1 MLDRHEP
8 DQQFVDKLEW
18 QISGEARRR
27 NRAAASVHPLWKLAR
42 VAALVI
48 VSMTLGAAAM
58 GASYQI
64 EESWRREL
72 IEADLQVRLELARK
86 RLQLAAEEAATIEQR
101 VTIGVATRGE
111 QAQMGMYVTETEAQV
126 RLLELQLEEV
136 RATGREPVGEVSSP
150 VVRGRDFVT
159 ERLEVELEVAG
170 QMLDL
175 VQQDVDAARRRY
187 EIGTTDRTQ
196 VEMMRLHLAEYERR
210 VESLRNRLAIRA
222 DFVAGRISGVEAE
235 LMVRLSDTEGRAAV
249 ARQRFEL
256 MQEEVGQVRRRVDM
270 GVEDRRSLRAYE
282 LQLAE
287 AEADL
292 RLAEVELEVLRQ
304 ELARERQR

>member
-8 DQQFVDKLEW
+8 DKQFVDKLEW
-18 QISGEARRR
+18 QIGGEVRRR
-27 NRAAASVHPLWKLAR
+27 NCAAASAHPLWKLAR

-72 IEADLQVRLELARK
+72 IEADLEVRLELARK
-86 RLQLAAEEAATIEQR
+86 RLELAAEEVAAVEQR
-101 VTIGVATRGE
+101 VAVGVAGAEE
-111 QAQMGMYVTETEAQV
+111 QAQMRMFLTDTEARV

-159 ERLEVELEVAG
+159 ERLEVELGVAE
-170 QMLDL
+170 QMLEL
-175 VQQDVDAARRRY
+175 VQPEVDRALRRY
-187 EIGTTDRTQ
+187 EIGVDDRAQ
-196 VEMMRLHLAEYERR
+196 VEMMRLSLAEYEQR
-210 VESLRNRLAIRA
+210 VESLRDRLAIRA
-222 DFVAGRISGVEAE
+222 DFIAGRISAVEAE
-235 LMVRLSDTEGRAAV
+235 LMVRLSDTEGRTEL
-249 ARQRFEL
+249 ARRRFEL
-256 MQEEVGQVRRRVDM
+256 VQQEVDQVRQRVDM
-270 GVEDRRSLRAYE
+270 GVEERRSLRAYE

-304 ELARERQR
+304 ELARHRER